1 VRGPSAKAIIASQSA
16 GLLIEATHEVASS
29 FLYGQKHQPMLLPA
43 NYRTRLLAYSHIRY
57 ARGSVLRLG
66 SLSCDTRAR
75 LMKLRV
81 KMRSIPLPN
90 TTPTSLSR
98 FSDGFELVLVSLLIL
113 FLELACIRWF
123 PAHVLYLTFF
133 TNVVL
138 LASFLGMSVGC
149 LAASHR
155 RDYLNWTPLLLVVA
169 LAAAHAVEFSSS
181 SFMRFVDVGNQVSPQ
196 QVYFGTEY
204 YSQDLSRYAIPV
216 EVLCGFFFI
225 VIALAFLGPG
235 QELGRALKRWPNR
248 VQAYTLNIAGSIVGI
263 LLFAACSW
271 LETRAFWWFLLVAVG
286 LGYFYF
292 VSPARRLPRR
302 LLGWGGST
310 AVLLLLVVWLSAFTA
325 VRNTDQ
331 NQHQQF
337 WSPYYRIDFKP
348 ADLSLSVNLIHH
360 QQMVSRN
367 ENFPAYALPHLL
379 NRDAG
384 GPSFADVLIIGA
396 GSGNDVSRALEW
408 GAKHVDAV
416 EIDPVIYRLGRA
428 YHPDHPYQD
437 QRVHIHLDD
446 GRNFLRA
453 TDRKYDLIVY
463 ALVDSLV
470 LHSGYS
476 NIRLES
482 FLFTRQ
488 TFEDVRRHLKPNG
501 IFVIYNYFRQG
512 WLAARLQKGLD
523 EVFGSG
529 NSLVLTLP
537 YRKAIE
543 PEKATFGDFTIF
555 FAGATGDLRNT
566 FARKPDYWLRNDE
579 APGPGSPNGFQQQPA
594 PEAMPVGE
602 ETPERGQSTAS
613 PWQHFGLASVLHPEG
628 GLRTATDDWPFL
640 YLRGPMIPTLSL
652 RGMLIMG
659 GLGLLLIFLFLPR
672 NKDGATVLAERRTRA
687 PAFSR
692 ALNVQLFFL
701 GAGFMLVETKAVVT
715 MALLFG
721 STWVVNSVVFLAV
734 LVMILVANL
743 WTLRFKPARLWPYYA
758 GLFVTLAL
766 NTFVPLD
773 FFLGMNRSIQV
784 FGSCL
789 LVIAPILFAGI
800 IFAASFRRTNEPDR
814 AFGINI
820 AGAMVGGLAEYSSML
835 LGFQYVMLVAILF
848 YALSA
853 IGWRRADDSAMDQ
866 ASAEPVTA
874 EV

>member
-1 VRGPSAKAIIASQSA
+1 VNTIALPKNES
-16 GLLIEATHEVASS
+16 GLTS
-29 FLYGQKHQPMLLPA
+29 
-43 NYRTRLLAYSHIRY
+43 
-57 ARGSVLRLG
+57 
-66 SLSCDTRAR
+66 
-75 LMKLRV
+75 
-81 KMRSIPLPN
+81 RS
-90 TTPTSLSR
+90 R
-98 FSDGFELVLVSLLIL
+98 DGFELFLISVIIL
-113 FLELACIRWF
+113 FLELAAIRWF

-149 LAASHR
+149 LAASR
-155 RDYLNWTPLLLVVA
+155 SRNYLAWTPLLLVIA
-169 LAAAHAVEFSSS
+169 LAAAHAVEISSG
-181 SFMRFVDVGNQVSPQ
+181 SFVKFVDVGNQASPQ

-204 YSQDLSRYAIPV
+204 HSQDLSRYAIPV

-248 VQAYTLNIAGSIVGI
+248 VQAYTLNIAGSIAGI
-263 LLFAACSW
+263 SLFAACSW
-271 LETRAFWWFLLVAVG
+271 LETRAFWWFLLAAVG
-286 LGYFYF
+286 LGHFYF
-292 VSPARRLPRR
+292 ISPRHRFPRR
-302 LLGWGGST
+302 LLGWVPLT
-310 AVLLLLVVWLSAFTA
+310 AGLLLLVVWLAAFTP
-325 VRNTDQ
+325 VHDQ
-331 NQHQQF
+331 YQGQREAQQF
-337 WSPYYRIDFKP
+337 WSPYYRIDFKK
-348 ADLSLSVNLIHH
+348 ADLSLSVNLIYH

-384 GPSFADVLIIGA
+384 RPPFADVLIIGA
-396 GSGNDVSRALEW
+396 GSGNDVSRALQW
-408 GAKHVDAV
+408 GAEHVDAV
-416 EIDPVIYRLGRA
+416 EIDPAIYRLGRM

-437 QRVHIHLDD
+437 ERVQIHLDD
-446 GRNFLRA
+446 GRNFLRS
-453 TDRKYDLIVY
+453 TERKYDLIVY

-501 IFVIYNYFRQG
+501 TFVIYNYFRQG
-512 WLAARLQKGLD
+512 WLAARLQRGLE
-523 EVFGSG
+523 EVFGAG

-537 YRKAIE
+537 YRKVIE

-566 FARKPDYWLRNDE
+566 FARQPDYWLRNDE
-579 APGPGSPNGFQQQPA
+579 PPGPTSPNGFQQPGS
-594 PEAMPVGE
+594 EATQVGE
-602 ETPERGQSTAS
+602 QTTEKDQATTSH
-613 PWQHFGLASVLHPEG
+613 WQHFGLASVLPPDG

-640 YLRGPMIPTLSL
+640 YLRKPMIPTLSL

-672 NKDGATVLAERRTRA
+672 QKNRATALAERGAKVATFA
-687 PAFSR
+687 SV
-692 ALNVQLFFL
+692 LNVQFFFL

-734 LVMILVANL
+734 LVMILLANL
-743 WTLRFKPARLWPYYA
+743 WTLRSKPVRLWPYYA
-758 GLFVTLAL
+758 GLLMTLAL
-766 NTFVPLD
+766 NAIVPLD

-784 FGSCL
+784 LGSCL
-789 LVIAPILFAGI
+789 LVFAPILFAGV
-800 IFAASFRRTNEPDR
+800 IFAASFKRTTEPDR
-814 AFGINI
+814 AFGVNI
-820 AGAMVGGLAEYSSML
+820 AGAMMGGLAEYSSML
-835 LGFQYVMLVAILF
+835 LGFQYVVLVAILF

-853 IGWRRADDSAMDQ
+853 IGLRRADDTAME
-866 ASAEPVTA
+866 STWIEPFNEPAVKGGSIKPRVERSETLGT
-874 EV
+874 EGKII

>member
-1 VRGPSAKAIIASQSA
+1 VNTIN
-16 GLLIEATHEVASS
+16 
-29 FLYGQKHQPMLLPA
+29 LPK
-43 NYRTRLLAYSHIRY
+43 NS
-57 ARGSVLRLG
+57 
-66 SLSCDTRAR
+66 RAR
-75 LMKLRV
+75 
-81 KMRSIPLPN
+81 
-90 TTPTSLSR
+90 
-98 FSDGFELVLVSLLIL
+98 DGFELFLISLIIL
-113 FLELACIRWF
+113 FLELAAIRWF

-149 LAASHR
+149 LAASR
-155 RDYLNWTPLLLVVA
+155 RRNYLAWTPLLLLVA
-169 LAAAHAVEFSSS
+169 LVAAHAVEISSG
-181 SFMRFVDVGNQVSPQ
+181 SFIKFVDVGNQASPQ

-204 YSQDLSRYAIPV
+204 HSQDLSRYAIPV
-216 EVLCGFFFI
+216 EILCGFFYL

-248 VQAYTLNIAGSIVGI
+248 VQAYTLNIVGSIVGI

-271 LETRAFWWFLLVAVG
+271 LEIRAFWWFLLAAAG

-292 VSPARRLPRR
+292 MSPRSRFSRR
-302 LLGWGGST
+302 LLGWGPLT
-310 AVLLLLVVWLSAFTA
+310 AVLLLLVVWLAAFTP
-325 VRNTDQ
+325 VHDQ
-331 NQHQQF
+331 YQGQREAQQF
-337 WSPYYRIDFKP
+337 WSPYYRIDFKQ
-348 ADLSLSVNLIHH
+348 ADLSLSVNLIYH

-384 GPSFADVLIIGA
+384 RPAFADVLIIGA
-396 GSGNDVSRALEW
+396 GSGNDVSRALQW

-416 EIDPVIYRLGRA
+416 EIDPAIYRLGRA

-437 QRVHIHLDD
+437 ERVQIHLDD
-446 GRNFLRA
+446 GRNFLRS
-453 TDRKYDLIVY
+453 TERKYDLIVY

-501 IFVIYNYFRQG
+501 TFVIYNYFRQG

-537 YRKAIE
+537 YRKVIE
-543 PEKATFGDFTIF
+543 PEKATFGDFTVF
-555 FAGATGDLRNT
+555 FAGETGDLRNAFT
-566 FARKPDYWLRNDE
+566 RQPDYWLRDNE
-579 APGPGSPNGFQQQPA
+579 PPGPTAPNGFQQSGADATQ
-594 PEAMPVGE
+594 VGE
-602 ETPERGQSTAS
+602 QEQATATH
-613 PWQHFGLASVLHPEG
+613 WQHFGLASVLLPEG

-640 YLRGPMIPTLSL
+640 YLREPMIPTLSL

-672 NKDGATVLAERRTRA
+672 RRKVGTA
-687 PAFSR
+687 PAKRGTQVPLSISP
-692 ALNVQLFFL
+692 LNVQLFFL

-734 LVMILVANL
+734 LVMILLANL
-743 WTLRFKPARLWPYYA
+743 WTLRSKPTRLWPYYA
-758 GLFVTLAL
+758 GLLVTLTL
-766 NTFVPLD
+766 NAIVPLD

-784 FGSCL
+784 LGSCL
-789 LVIAPILFAGI
+789 LVFAPILFAGV
-800 IFAASFRRTNEPDR
+800 IFAASFRRTTEPDR
-814 AFGINI
+814 AFGVNI
-820 AGAMVGGLAEYSSML
+820 AGAVVGGLAEYSSML
-835 LGFQYVMLVAILF
+835 LGFQYVALVAILF

-853 IGWRRADDSAMDQ
+853 IGLLRSRAAEGLDETS
-866 ASAEPVTA
+866 SEPVRV

>member
-1 VRGPSAKAIIASQSA
+1 
-16 GLLIEATHEVASS
+16 
-29 FLYGQKHQPMLLPA
+29 
-43 NYRTRLLAYSHIRY
+43 
-57 ARGSVLRLG
+57 
-66 SLSCDTRAR
+66 
-75 LMKLRV
+75 
-81 KMRSIPLPN
+81 MRSIPLPN
-90 TTPTSLSR
+90 DTQTSLSR
-98 FSDGFELVLVSLLIL
+98 FSDGFALFLISLIIL
-113 FLELACIRWF
+113 FLELAAIRWF

-155 RDYLNWTPLLLVVA
+155 RSYLKWTPLLLVVA
-169 LAAAHAVEFSSS
+169 LAAAHAVEISSS
-181 SFMRFVDVGNQVSPQ
+181 AFVNFVDVGNQASPQ

-204 YSQDLSRYAIPV
+204 HSQDLSRYAIPV

-271 LETRAFWWFLLVAVG
+271 LETRAFWWFLLVSIG

-292 VSPARRLPRR
+292 ISPRHRLPGR
-302 LLGWGGST
+302 LVGWGPVT
-310 AVLLLLVVWLSAFTA
+310 ALLLVLVVGLAAYVPVHQESQGERKA
-325 VRNTDQ
+325 
-331 NQHQQF
+331 QQF

-348 ADLSLSVNLIHH
+348 DDLSLSVNLIYH

-367 ENFPAYALPHLL
+367 EKFPAYALPHLL

-384 GPSFADVLIIGA
+384 RQAFADVLIIGA
-396 GSGNDVSRALEW
+396 GSGNDVSRALQW
-408 GAKHVDAV
+408 GAKQVDAV
-416 EIDPVIYRLGRA
+416 EIDPAIYRLGRA

-437 QRVHIHLDD
+437 ERVRIHLDD
-446 GRNFLRA
+446 GRNFLRS

-501 IFVIYNYFRQG
+501 TFVIYNYFRQG
-512 WLAARLQKGLD
+512 WLAARLQRGLE

-529 NSLVLTLP
+529 NSVVLTLP
-537 YRKAIE
+537 YRKEIE
-543 PEKATFGDFTIF
+543 PDKATFGDFTIF
-555 FAGATGDLRNT
+555 FAGATSDLRDA
-566 FARKPDYWLRNDE
+566 FAQRPYYWLRNDE
-579 APGPGSPNGFQQQPA
+579 PPGPTSANGFQPDNAAIQDTQRP
-594 PEAMPVGE
+594 PLDSGVMI
-602 ETPERGQSTAS
+602 TS
-613 PWQHFGLASVLHPEG
+613 PWQHFGLATVLPPQG

-640 YLRGPMIPTLSL
+640 YLREPMIPTLSL
-652 RGMLIMG
+652 RGMVIMG
-659 GLGLLLIFLFLPR
+659 GVGLLLIFLFLPR
-672 NKDGATVLAERRTRA
+672 QRSEANALAGRGPRSSGFA
-687 PAFSR
+687 SP
-692 ALNVQLFFL
+692 LNLQLFFL

-734 LVMILVANL
+734 LVMILLSNL

-758 GLFVTLAL
+758 GLLITLAL
-766 NTFVPLD
+766 NAVVPLD
-773 FFLGMNRSIQV
+773 FFLGMNRTIQV
-784 FGSCL
+784 LGSCL
-789 LVIAPILFAGI
+789 LVFTPVLFAGV
-800 IFAASFRRTNEPDR
+800 IFAGSFKRTTEPDR
-814 AFGINI
+814 AFGVNI

-835 LGFQYVMLVAILF
+835 LGFQYVVLVAILF

-853 IGWRRADDSAMDQ
+853 IGLRRSDDNDVDQ
-866 ASAEPVTA
+866 AAH
-874 EV
+874 EVSTTTR